1 MRRREV
7 IAGLAALSG
16 GAVAGPVCAQ
26 QAPRIYRIGIIET
39 VAPAHNKANLAA
51 LVGALREL
59 GYVEGA
65 NLHIEYR
72 SADGEAA
79 RFPEIAAELV
89 AAGVDLIVTRGTP
102 AALAAKNAT
111 QSIPI
116 VMAAIGEPIGPGVVA
131 QLARPGGNIT
141 GLSAFVTE
149 LQGKRVELIKEAV
162 PGTTCVSALLNMG
175 NPVSPPQWQETMRV
189 TQALGLKARLV
200 DVRRPDDLAAAIE
213 SAVKDGADALAVGID
228 YLIQAL
234 APLIIGLAA
243 RHRLPTIYP
252 SREFADDGGLLA
264 YGVSYPNL
272 YARAAGF
279 IDRIFKGAKPSD
291 LPVEQPTK
299 MELVVNLKAADVLG
313 LRFPP
318 TLLARADEVIE

>member
-7 IAGLAALSG
+7 IAGLAALSS
-16 GAVAGPVCAQ
+16 GAVASPVCAQ
-26 QAPRIYRIGIIET
+26 QALRIYRIGIIET

-89 AAGVDLIVTRGTP
+89 TAGVDLIVTRGTP

-149 LQGKRVELIKEAV
+149 LQGKRVQLIKEAV

-200 DVRRPDDLAAAIE
+200 DVRRPDDLAAGID
-213 SAVKDGADALAVGID
+213 SAVKDGADALAAGCRPSTRR
-228 YLIQAL
+228 ANSRTT
-234 APLIIGLAA
+234 AA
-243 RHRLPTIYP
+243 CWPT
-252 SREFADDGGLLA
+252 A
-264 YGVSYPNL
+264 
-272 YARAAGF
+272 
-279 IDRIFKGAKPSD
+279 
-291 LPVEQPTK
+291 
-299 MELVVNLKAADVLG
+299 
-313 LRFPP
+313 
-318 TLLARADEVIE
+318 

>member
-7 IAGLAALSG
+7 IAGLAAWSG
-16 GAVAGPVCAQ
+16 GAVAGPVSA

-39 VAPAHNKANLAA
+39 VATAHNKPNLAA

-59 GYVEGA
+59 GYVEGS

-89 AAGVDLIVTRGTP
+89 TAGVDLIVTRGTP

-189 TQALGLKARLV
+189 TH
-200 DVRRPDDLAAAIE
+200 
-213 SAVKDGADALAVGID
+213 ALAVGID
-228 YLIQAL
+228 YLIQAH

-243 RHRLPTIYP
+243 RRRLPTIYP
-252 SREFADDGGLLA
+252 SREFADDGGLLT

-299 MELVVNLKAADVLG
+299 MELVVNLKTADVLG

>member
-7 IAGLAALSG
+7 IAGLAALSS
-16 GAVAGPVCAQ
+16 GAVASPVCAQ
-26 QAPRIYRIGIIET
+26 QALRIYRIGIIET

-79 RFPEIAAELV
+79 RFPEIAAELI
-89 AAGVDLIVTRGTP
+89 ATRVDLIVTRGTS

-149 LQGKRVELIKEAV
+149 LQGKRVQLIKEAV

-200 DVRRPDDLAAAIE
+200 DVRRPDDLAEAID

-243 RHRLPTIYP
+243 RHRLPTIHP
-252 SREFADDGGLLA
+252 SREFAVDGGLLA

-272 YARAAGF
+272 YARAAASSTGSS
-279 IDRIFKGAKPSD
+279 RERNPPSCRSSSRPKWSSWSISRRRTCLD
-291 LPVEQPTK
+291 CASRQPFSP
-299 MELVVNLKAADVLG
+299 A
-313 LRFPP
+313 P
-318 TLLARADEVIE
+318 TR

>member
-1 MRRREV
+1 
-7 IAGLAALSG
+7 
-16 GAVAGPVCAQ
+16 
-26 QAPRIYRIGIIET
+26 
-39 VAPAHNKANLAA
+39 
-51 LVGALREL
+51 
-59 GYVEGA
+59 
-65 NLHIEYR
+65 
-72 SADGEAA
+72 
-79 RFPEIAAELV
+79 
-89 AAGVDLIVTRGTP
+89 
-102 AALAAKNAT
+102 
-111 QSIPI
+111 
-116 VMAAIGEPIGPGVVA
+116 
-131 QLARPGGNIT
+131 
-141 GLSAFVTE
+141 
-149 LQGKRVELIKEAV
+149 VELIKEAV

-200 DVRRPDDLAAAIE
+200 DVRRPDDLAEAID

-279 IDRIFKGAKPSD
+279 IDRIFKGAKPSE

-299 MELVVNLKAADVLG
+299 MELVLNLKAADLLG